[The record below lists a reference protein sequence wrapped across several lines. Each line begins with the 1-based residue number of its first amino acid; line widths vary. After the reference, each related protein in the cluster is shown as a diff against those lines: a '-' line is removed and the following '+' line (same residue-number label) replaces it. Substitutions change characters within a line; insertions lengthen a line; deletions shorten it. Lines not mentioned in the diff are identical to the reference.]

1 MFTRSRSRLNFCGAV
16 RQIYQLH
23 REKHQQNA
31 NRNISGAQIQN
42 IEAGKYVESGERNN
56 TWAGWRDQ
64 SRVDNA
70 KSGTTRSFLENMPSS
85 AVIYSSKGLENR
97 REEPK

>member
-1 MFTRSRSRLNFCGAV
+1 MSKA
-16 RQIYQLH
+16 
-23 REKHQQNA
+23 K
-31 NRNISGAQIQN
+31 
-42 IEAGKYVESGERNN
+42 ERNN